1 MTTSTKTTLHP
12 LPVACRPHLHK
23 GDGTAQGVLGLGLA
37 GGEELSVCGTKD
49 HHVEEALVWE
59 MVEEKEEDFLSTR
72 Q

>member
-12 LPVACRPHLHK
+12 FPVVCRPHLHE
-23 GDGTAQGVLGLGLA
+23 GDGTAQGVFGLGLA
-37 GGEELSVCGTKD
+37 GGEELGVCGSKD

-59 MVEEKEEDFLSTR
+59 VVKEEEEDLLSIR